1 MNPTPDNIKQK
12 AWALLAAMQAMY
24 SQLSEDDKRAMG
36 TVRKLAGVPTNNE
49 RRSQRT

>member
-1 MNPTPDNIKQK
+1 MTTTPDNIKQK

-24 SQLSEDDKRAMG
+24 PQLSEDDKRAMG

-49 RRSQRT
+49 RRQQRS